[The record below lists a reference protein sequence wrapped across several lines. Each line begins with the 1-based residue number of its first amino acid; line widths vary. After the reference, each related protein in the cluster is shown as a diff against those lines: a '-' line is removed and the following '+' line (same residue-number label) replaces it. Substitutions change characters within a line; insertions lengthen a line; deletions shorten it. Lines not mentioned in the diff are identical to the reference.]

1 MPFSLS
7 LVHIS
12 ESQSHTHTHIR
23 TCMQW
28 TGNAPSGA
36 ADVMYLLYG
45 GVDVGIIRDQEMDL
59 LRHYWEE
66 LSQSLRLLGKPE
78 YSWCAGPLTT
88 GVRRFTAPYTRG
100 DDISGSFHKH
110 ILNLIVSE
118 PLLIVCKFDHHVSH
132 SHI

>member
-1 MPFSLS
+1 
-7 LVHIS
+7 
-12 ESQSHTHTHIR
+12 
-23 TCMQW
+23 
-28 TGNAPSGA
+28 
-36 ADVMYLLYG
+36 MYLLYG

-100 DDISGSFHKH
+100 DDISGSFHRYN
-110 ILNLIVSE
+110 LNLIVSE
-118 PLLIVCKFDHHVSH
+118 PFIVCKFDHHVSH